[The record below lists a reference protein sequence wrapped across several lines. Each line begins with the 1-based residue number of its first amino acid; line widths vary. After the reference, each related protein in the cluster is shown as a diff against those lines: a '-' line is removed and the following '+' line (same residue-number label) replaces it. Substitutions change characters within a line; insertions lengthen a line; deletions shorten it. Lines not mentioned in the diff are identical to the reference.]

1 MIQFEHNE
9 ILWFL
14 AAAVLMIAG
23 YLLYWRHRRRS
34 LERLGDLAL
43 VHSLMP
49 DASRVSHHWKF
60 FLLLTGTI
68 LLIIATAGPRV
79 GSRLEEVEQKGRE
92 IIIALDVSNSML
104 AEDVQPSRLER
115 SKQMI
120 NRMVDRMSN
129 DRIGLIVFAGD
140 AYTQIPI
147 TDDYPSVKMFLAGA
161 GPDMVTKQGTAIGS
175 AINLAVRSFS
185 TTGDED
191 LPGQMRPGQAVVVI
205 TDGENHEDDA
215 VGEATK
221 ASEKGIR
228 VYTIGL
234 GDPNGVPIPVK
245 PGSSLTRRDKEGQV
259 VVSKLN
265 EGLLVEVARAGNG
278 AYISG
283 DRINSLID
291 ELDKLQK
298 SELKTRVFAEFAE
311 RFQYFAG
318 LALLLLAIEFFI
330 STRRNPLLS
339 RLNLF
344 NQSQERATKN
354 EILVPE
360 KQIHS

>member
-1 MIQFEHNE
+1 MIQFAHKD

-14 AAAVLMIAG
+14 LAALFMLAG
-23 YLLYWRHRRRS
+23 YLVYWRYRKRS
-34 LERLGDLAL
+34 LEQMGDVAL
-43 VHSLMP
+43 VETLMP
-49 DASRVSHHWKF
+49 EASKSAHHWKF
-60 FLLLTGTI
+60 LLLFIGTI
-68 LLIIATAGPRV
+68 LLIISASGPRI

-104 AEDVQPSRLER
+104 AEDIKPSRLER

-129 DRIGLIVFAGD
+129 DKIGLIVFAGD

-147 TDDYPSVKMFLAGA
+147 TDDYPSVKMFLSGA
-161 GPDMVTKQGTAIGS
+161 GPDMVSRQGTAIGT
-175 AINLAVRSFS
+175 AISLAVRSFS
-185 TTGDED
+185 STLNEAV
-191 LPGQMRPGQAVVVI
+191 PGQTIPSQAIVVI

-228 VYTIGL
+228 VYTVGL
-234 GDPNGVPIPVK
+234 GDPNGVPVPLR
-245 PGSSLTRRDKEGQV
+245 PGSASNRRDKEGQV

-265 EGLLVEVARAGNG
+265 EKLLVDVARAGNG
-278 AYISG
+278 AYING

-291 ELDKLQK
+291 ELDQLQK
-298 SELKTRVFAEFAE
+298 TELSSRVFSEFAE

-318 LALLLLAIEFFI
+318 AALLFLVLEFFI
-330 STRRNPLLS
+330 RSRKNPLLR

-344 NQSQERATKN
+344 KTEET
-354 EILVPE
+354 
-360 KQIHS
+360 

>member
-1 MIQFEHNE
+1 M
-9 ILWFL
+9 L
-14 AAAVLMIAG
+14 AG
-23 YLLYWRHRRRS
+23 YLLYWRYRRRA
-34 LERLGDLAL
+34 LEKMGDGPL
-43 VHSLMP
+43 VESLMP
-49 DASRVSHHWKF
+49 DASRASHHWKF
-60 FLLLTGTI
+60 ILLLAGTI

-104 AEDVQPSRLER
+104 AEDVKPSRLER

-120 NRMVDRMSN
+120 NRMVDHMSN

-147 TDDYPSVKMFLAGA
+147 TDDYPGVKMFLSGA
-161 GPDMVTKQGTAIGS
+161 GPDMVSRQGTAIGS
-175 AINLAVRSFS
+175 AISLAIRSFS
-185 TTGDED
+185 KVDGEV
-191 LPGQMRPGQAVVVI
+191 LPGSAGPGQAVVVI

-215 VGEATK
+215 VGEATR
-221 ASEKGIR
+221 ASSQGIR
-228 VYTIGL
+228 VYTVGL
-234 GDPNGVPIPVK
+234 GDPNGVPLPVR
-245 PGSSLTRRDKEGQV
+245 PGSSVTRRDREGQV

-265 EGLLVEVARAGNG
+265 EKLLVDIARAGNG

-298 SELKTRVFAEFAE
+298 SEMKARVFAEYAE

-318 LALLLLAIEFFI
+318 FALLLLVIEFFS
-330 STRRNPLLS
+330 STRKNPLLK
-339 RLNLF
+339 RFNLF
-344 NQSQERATKN
+344 GSLQK
-354 EILVPE
+354 E
-360 KQIHS
+360 KPQRMA